1 MSPGTTGL
9 PKIVS
14 DAETRSTA
22 VNRKN
27 LWPGIGMLMLPVLL
41 CASCEAHAQTTST
54 AYPKMA
60 PLEQYLMQ
68 RDAEITL
75 ARSAAPESISHDADV
90 LVLGTHGYENAV
102 KGKNGFVCIVLRSW
116 TAQAG
121 DPDFWNP
128 KLRGP
133 ACFNAGG
140 ARSYLPI
147 VFKKTNLIVS
157 GVSAEQMFATIK
169 SSSAKHELSTLE
181 PGSMCYMM
189 SRDQYLGD
197 AGKHWHP
204 HLMFFLPETTAM
216 AWGAG
221 LPGSPVIEAQ
231 EPEDHLT
238 IFMIPVGKWSDGTAA
253 HSADH
258 SGTH

>member
-1 MSPGTTGL
+1 MN
-9 PKIVS
+9 
-14 DAETRSTA
+14 TRTA
-22 VNRKN
+22 AT
-27 LWPGIGMLMLPVLL
+27 IGMLVML
-41 CASCEAHAQTTST
+41 CTSCQAHSQAAQS

-60 PLEQYLMQ
+60 PAEQYMMQ

-75 ARSAAPESISHDADV
+75 ARTAAPDSISRDADV
-90 LVLGTHGYENAV
+90 FVLGPHGYESAV
-102 KGKNGFVCIVLRSW
+102 KGKNGFVCVVLRSW
-116 TAQAG
+116 TAPAG
-121 DPDFWNP
+121 DPNFWNP

-133 ACFNAGG
+133 ACFNAAG

-147 VFKKTNLIVS
+147 VYKKTDWVLS
-157 GVSAEQMFATIK
+157 GQSAEQMFASVK
-169 SSSAKHELSTLE
+169 SSFAKKELSAME

-204 HLMFFLPETTAM
+204 HLMFFVPETSAM

-238 IFMIPVGKWSDGTAA
+238 IFMIPVGKWSDGTAELTA
-253 HSADH
+253 HN
-258 SGTH
+258 